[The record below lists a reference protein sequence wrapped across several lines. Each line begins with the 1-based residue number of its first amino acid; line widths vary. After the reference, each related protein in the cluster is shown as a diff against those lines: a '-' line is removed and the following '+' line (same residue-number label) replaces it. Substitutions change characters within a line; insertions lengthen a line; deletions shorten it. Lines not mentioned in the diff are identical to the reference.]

1 MNCKNLLKQMLLIL
15 EIQQVKL
22 TMKNKLKIVKI
33 MNKKKNKMR
42 EIMKSYKFSKK
53 KLFLKN
59 PLPKGKNRF
68 KDIWYQDNK
77 IENI

>member
-53 KLFLKN
+53 K
-59 PLPKGKNRF
+59 
-68 KDIWYQDNK
+68 
-77 IENI
+77 